1 MKKQGLLSLVALVA
15 IFLLASCSKYEAK
28 TVTLK
33 TQNDSLNYTLGL
45 FNGENLKSSFM
56 KSDSSDKPLAAMM
69 AALDKAYKSSD
80 KGEMYTLGTKVG
92 TAIKQQKASGFMGDS
107 TIKFN
112 EKLVRQ
118 GLVNGINGFDKGMT
132 SKQAQDYIQKA
143 MMKRQQEMMKQ
154 QIQSQGQQQMPQG
167 QGAPQQAPQ
176 QPVK

>member
-1 MKKQGLLSLVALVA
+1 MKKQSLLSLVALVA

-28 TVTLK
+28 TATLK

-45 FNGENLKSSFM
+45 FNGENLKTSLL
-56 KSDSSDKPLAAMM
+56 KSDSSDKTVAAMIE
-69 AALDKAYKSSD
+69 ALDKAYKSSD
-80 KGEMYTLGTKVG
+80 KGEMYTLGTRVG
-92 TAIKQQKASGFMGDS
+92 AAIQQQKAGGFMGDS

-143 MMKRQQEMMKQ
+143 IMKRQQQMMKQ

-167 QGAPQQAPQ
+167 QGAPEQAPQ